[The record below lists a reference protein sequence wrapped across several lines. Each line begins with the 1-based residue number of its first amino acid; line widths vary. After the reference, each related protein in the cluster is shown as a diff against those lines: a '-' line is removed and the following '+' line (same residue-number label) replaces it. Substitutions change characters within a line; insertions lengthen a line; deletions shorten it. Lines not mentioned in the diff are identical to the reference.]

1 MTLSNS
7 NSKSNRP
14 APLIVAFRV
23 DAGPP
28 LSANGREAQTLLALI
43 AAGSHGIT
51 SLEAF
56 KAGWAVRL
64 AAYVG
69 DLRKMG
75 VAIVTN
81 REVHEGGNHA
91 RYILQSQVEI
101 VLSSDR
107 DEMAVAA

>member
-1 MTLSNS
+1 MRD
-7 NSKSNRP
+7 K
-14 APLIVAFRV
+14 LIVKFRI
-23 DAGPP
+23 DGGPTQ
-28 LSANGREAQTLLALI
+28 SANGKEATSLTALI
-43 AAGSHGIT
+43 AAGSSGIT
-51 SLEAF
+51 SLETF